1 MRPRP
6 HGTSSLAIAAFSLI
20 LVVTISAECTAQ
32 GMGRAGRVEIFAV
45 GQITSDDST
54 SGLGLTIELDDTAMG
69 GVGLGYNFNDHIN
82 LNTAVYFGTID
93 ITGTGPSPW
102 YRTESDSSL
111 WSWDLNLDINVL
123 NTSFTPVLT
132 AGVGFFSFS
141 GDFDGFDFGE
151 TDFSYNVGAGLRW
164 DVADH
169 LLLKLLYKP
178 TWTKLEDTDSSVR
191 FDTVSLSIGY
201 IF

>member
-1 MRPRP
+1 MRPN
-6 HGTSSLAIAAFSLI
+6 GTSSLAIAAFSLI
-20 LVVTISAECTAQ
+20 FAVTISAECMAQ
-32 GMGRAGRVEIFAV
+32 GMGRAGRMEIFAV
-45 GQITSDDST
+45 GQTMSDDST

-69 GVGLGYNFNDHIN
+69 GFGLGYNFNDHLN
-82 LNTAVYFGTID
+82 LNTAVYFGEID
-93 ITGTGPSPW
+93 ITGTASPW
-102 YRTESDSSL
+102 YRVDSDASL
-111 WSWDLNLDINVL
+111 WSWDINLDFNVL

-132 AGVGFFSFS
+132 AGLGFFSFD
-141 GDFDGFDFGE
+141 GHFDGLDFGE

-178 TWTKLEDTDSSVR
+178 TWTKLEDTDSRVR

>member
-1 MRPRP
+1 MRPYK
-6 HGTSSLAIAAFSLI
+6 TSPLAIAAFSLM
-20 LVVTISAECTAQ
+20 VVVAISAECTAQ
-32 GMGRAGRVEIFAV
+32 GMGRAGRMEIFAV
-45 GQITSDDST
+45 GQVTSDDST
-54 SGLGLTIELDDTAMG
+54 TGMGLTIELDDTAMG

-82 LNTAVYFGTID
+82 LNTAVYFGEID
-93 ITGTGPSPW
+93 ITGTASPW
-102 YRTESDSSL
+102 YRVESDSSL
-111 WSWDLNLDINVL
+111 WSWELNLDLNVL
-123 NTSFTPVLT
+123 KTSFTPVLT
-132 AGVGFFSFS
+132 AGLGFFSFD

-151 TDFSYNVGAGLRW
+151 TDFSYNVGVGLRW

-178 TWTKLEDTDSSVR
+178 TWTKLEDTDSSIR